1 MSYLTANEYNDI
13 TGRSQV
19 EATDFRIKKA
29 SMLLDARIGNYIPD
43 EKTGMKLDVE
53 SLPAYQSNAVKAWVA
68 QMVAYLYDN
77 NDSAPSAASIT
88 LGRFSV
94 TEHGQQGRILPESLG
109 FVDALLVSS
118 GLVRRGVR
126 VR

>member
-13 TGRSQV
+13 TGRPQV
-19 EATDFRIKKA
+19 QATDFRIKKA

-53 SLPAYQSNAVKAWVA
+53 SLPAYQSNAAKAWVA
-68 QMVAYLYDN
+68 QMVAYLFDN
-77 NDSAPSAASIT
+77 GDSAPSAASIT

-109 FVDALLVSS
+109 FADALLISS
-118 GLVRRGVR
+118 GLVQRGVR
-126 VR
+126 MV

>member
-43 EKTGMKLDVE
+43 EKTGMKLDVK
-53 SLPAYQSNAVKAWVA
+53 SLPIHQRDAAKAWVA
-68 QMVAYLYDN
+68 QMVAYLFDN
-77 NDSAPSAASIT
+77 GDSAPSAASIT

-94 TEHGQQGRILPESLG
+94 TERGQQGRILPESLG

>member
-1 MSYLTANEYNDI
+1 MSYLTVNEYNDV

-118 GLVRRGVR
+118 GLVRRGVC

>member
-1 MSYLTANEYNDI
+1 MSYLTANEYNDV
-13 TGRSQV
+13 TGRPQV

-43 EKTGMKLDVE
+43 EKTGMKLDVKN
-53 SLPAYQSNAVKAWVA
+53 LPIHQRDAVKAWVA
-68 QMVAYLYDN
+68 QMVAYLFDN
-77 NDSAPSAASIT
+77 GDSAPSAASIT